1 MFYYFT
7 TTNQAMLSQLL
18 FQVLSLVASG
28 ELDIFDVRGIIVR
41 ALPTGMSDSICQKIL
56 AFIGIAAAHIHCK
69 MDDDND
75 IRRAGEDVHGM
86 GGVIHFRGYN
96 HFCIY
101 VYVPPRHALFGKHHD
116 AINMGATYSGTS
128 ARGWWAFGWD
138 YGHPYCMTIENL
150 CRLIDAGDFEAI
162 DRLQVCTIKSL
173 FADIKLRCNQL
184 KEAHLR
190 ITGSP
195 YTLTPGSSKRNKK
208 NRERARRRK
217 AAAGPFQRA
226 YWS

>member
-7 TTNQAMLSQLL
+7 TTNQAMLSQVLL
-18 FQVLSLVASG
+18 QVIYLFASG
-28 ELDIFDVRGIIVR
+28 DLDIFDVKDRILR
-41 ALPTGMSDSICQKIL
+41 ALPTGISDSIIEKIL
-56 AFIGIAAAHIHCK
+56 EFINIAAAHIHCK

-86 GGVIHFRGYN
+86 GGVIHFRDN

-116 AINMGATYSGTS
+116 DINIGATYSGTS

-138 YGHPYCMTIENL
+138 YGHRYCMTIENL

-162 DRLQVCTIKSL
+162 DRLETYTTKSF
-173 FADIKLRCNQL
+173 FADIKLRFNQMN
-184 KEAHLR
+184 EAHLR

-195 YTLTPGSSKRNKK
+195 YTRTPGSSQRNKK
-208 NRERARRRK
+208 NRKRGRRRK